1 MKNTTKHPIV
11 SKKVLIPFLLVTSLF
26 ALWGFANAVT
36 DPMVNA
42 FKKVLELSNTQA
54 SWVQMAFY
62 GGYFCMA
69 FPAAM
74 FMRKYSYKVGVL
86 IGLALYATGAL
97 LFYPAAQSES
107 FVFFCLGLY
116 VLTFGLAFL
125 ETAANPYVLAMGA
138 KETATQRLN
147 LAQSVNPIGL
157 IAGLLVAKFFVYD
170 KLQSDDIADFGALD
184 EVKRGMIKVADLAV
198 IRDPYV
204 VLGLVIL
211 GVFVLFLVNKMPQ
224 SKEEGKMPS
233 LKNTFKKLLRNRKY
247 VLGVVAQI
255 LYVGA
260 QIMTWTYIYQYA
272 EAIDVANAGVLF
284 LVNKMPQSKEEGKM
298 PSLKNTFKKLL
309 RNRKY
314 VLGVVA
320 QILYVGAQIMTWT
333 YIYQYAEAIDV
344 ANAGEVGYEKV
355 DVFTYQFIAF
365 VLFTVGRLVG
375 TAMLRFMSSG
385 KLLMF
390 FALLA
395 SIFVLSAICIEGL
408 IGLYAIVGIS
418 FSMSLMFPTIYGIAL
433 NDLTEEQA
441 KVGSAGLV
449 MAIVGGALLP
459 MLQGMIIDTGGSGVS
474 DTKIMGVAEVNF
486 SFILPLLCFIY
497 IAWYGLTV
505 YMKYEKTSN
514 ASLKGNVLK

>member
-1 MKNTTKHPIV
+1 MKNIKKTPVV
-11 SKKVLIPFLLVTSLF
+11 SKKIIIPFILVTSLF

-69 FPAAM
+69 LPAAM

-125 ETAANPYVLAMGA
+125 ETAANPYILAMGS

-157 IAGLLVAKFFVYD
+157 IAGLLVAKYFVYD
-170 KLQSDDIADFGALD
+170 NLQSDDISDFSALD
-184 EVKRGMIKVADLAV
+184 ETKRAMIKVADLAV
-198 IRDPYV
+198 IREPYV
-204 VLGLVIL
+204 VLGLVIIA
-211 GVFVLFLVNKMPQ
+211 VFVLFLINKMPQ
-224 SKEEGKMPS
+224 SKEEGVMPS
-233 LKNTFKKLLRNRKY
+233 LGDTFKKLFNNSKY
-247 VLGVVAQI
+247 VLGVIAQI

-272 EAIDVANAGVLF
+272 EAIDLSNV
-284 LVNKMPQSKEEGKM
+284 
-298 PSLKNTFKKLL
+298 
-309 RNRKY
+309 
-314 VLGVVA
+314 
-320 QILYVGAQIMTWT
+320 
-333 YIYQYAEAIDV
+333 DV
-344 ANAGEVGYEKV
+344 VGYEKV
-355 DVFTYQFIAF
+355 DVFAYQFIAF
-365 VLFTVGRLVG
+365 VLFTVGRVVG
-375 TAMLRFMSSG
+375 TAILRFMSPG

-390 FALLA
+390 FAILA
-395 SIFVLSAICIEGL
+395 GFCVTGAIFVEGM
-408 IGLYAIVGIS
+408 IGLYCVVGIS
-418 FSMSLMFPTIYGIAL
+418 FCMSLMFPTIYGIAL
-433 NDLTEEQA
+433 NDLTEEQS

-459 MLQGMIIDTGGSGVS
+459 MLQGMIIDAGGSGVA
-474 DTKIMGVAEVNF
+474 DTKILGVSEVNF
-486 SFILPLLCFIY
+486 SFVLPLFCFVF
-497 IAWYGLTV
+497 IAWYGYHVFKNHEATIV
-505 YMKYEKTSN
+505 
-514 ASLKGNVLK
+514 